1 MNDSVNLSD
10 GYGGF
15 DATNRAIN
23 NEAQDTSGLAK
34 KQHGHTENLLGN
46 QKGSFA
52 KSAANGS
59 TAAANNF
66 EAFAKTHGAH
76 AEGGSR
82 FLKTTA
88 AAEEEATS
96 TTETQARTL
105 ETQALDIK
113 PINQA

>member
-1 MNDSVNLSD
+1 MNDSINLTD
-10 GYGGF
+10 GYQGF
-15 DATNRAIN
+15 DATNRAMN
-23 NEAQDTSGLAK
+23 DEAGTSSQLAK
-34 KQHGHTENLLGN
+34 KQHGHTENLLSN

-59 TAAANNF
+59 TASANNY
-66 EAFAKTHGAH
+66 EALANTHGAN

-88 AAEEEATS
+88 TAEESATT
-96 TTETQARTL
+96 TTETSARTL

>member
-1 MNDSVNLSD
+1 MNDSVNLTD
-10 GYGGF
+10 GYQGF

-23 NEAQDTSGLAK
+23 NEAQDTSTLAK
-34 KQHGHTENLLGN
+34 KQHGLTENLLGS

-59 TAAANNF
+59 TATANNF
-66 EAFAKTHGAH
+66 EAFATTHGAH

-82 FLKTTA
+82 FLKGTA
-88 AAEEEATS
+88 TAEEEATS